1 MIWLQISSGQGPA
14 ECAWVVTKLTDYL
27 LKAAAREGI
36 KSQLIETL
44 RAEEPKLIKSAL
56 LSLEGPEAESFANS
70 WQGTIQWVGQS
81 IFRPHHRRK
90 NWFVGLEVFLP
101 PQATSWEP
109 NDFRFESTRSSG
121 PGGQNV
127 NKVETAVRVTHLPS
141 GLSVLASEERS
152 QNRNKQ
158 LGLARL
164 LAKLEQ
170 QDRESQDQARNQRRQ
185 AHYELERGNAVKVFK
200 GPDFKLTSG

>member
-1 MIWLQISSGQGPA
+1 MIWLQISAGQGPA

-27 LKAAAREGI
+27 LNTAARDGI
-36 KSQLIETL
+36 KIQLIEAQS
-44 RAEEPKLIKSAL
+44 AEEPKLIKSAL
-56 LSLEGPEAESFANS
+56 LSLEGPEAESFANN
-70 WQGTIQWVGQS
+70 WQGSIQWIGQS
-81 IFRPHHRRK
+81 TFRPHHRRK
-90 NWFVGLEVFLP
+90 NWFVGIEAFAP
-101 PQATSWEP
+101 PQITSW
-109 NDFRFESTRSSG
+109 NLKDFRFESTRSSG

-127 NKVETAVRVTHLPS
+127 NKVETAIRVTHLPS

-164 LAKLEQ
+164 VARLEQ
-170 QDRESQDQARNQRRQ
+170 QGRESQDQARNQRRQ
-185 AHYELERGNAVKVFK
+185 AHYELERGNAVKIFK